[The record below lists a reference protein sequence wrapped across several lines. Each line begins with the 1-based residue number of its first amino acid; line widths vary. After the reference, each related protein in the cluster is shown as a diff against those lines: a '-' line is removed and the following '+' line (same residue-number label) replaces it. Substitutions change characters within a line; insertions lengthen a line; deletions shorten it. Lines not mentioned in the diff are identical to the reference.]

1 MYAMR
6 VVIIREC
13 FQLSR
18 QVDRAPEEQV
28 IEIFAA
34 DRADQPFN
42 ERMRNWRVRN
52 RFDLIDRE
60 DAQVSQPPVEAE

>member
-1 MYAMR
+1 MR
-6 VVIIREC
+6 VVIIRERI
-13 FQLSR
+13 QLSR

-42 ERMRNWRVRN
+42 ERMGNRYVRN
-52 RFDLIDRE
+52 RFDLIDRK